1 MKTTQGATEEKQ
13 IRREMEKLLISK
25 REELGKLIGQWFI
38 HKKTVHSLV
47 GSRFCTVVPNSI
59 PPSTGEI
66 AGAGATYLMNAFLNT
81 ETKELQRYILVL
93 KTDLMKSSTSLMDLL
108 LRRSASTTEGEV
120 TSLMK
125 DVQEWMNGEIYGAEE
140 SLFLMRMKQYL
151 EEGKIEKCNK
161 GLDEGLDNY
170 APETEEES
178 LEALGR
184 ANYREFK
191 CQSTRGGAK
200 PVLDYAPRPVEKR
213 RDLGIRGVGTNS
225 SLKSIGLLTWLGDK
239 NMSFTKIACVG
250 AGTGGCLLPFL
261 EQDPELEV
269 FVNSLPDEFEVPH
282 DAIAMATPSQ
292 LLKHQRRVK
301 GQKLLEDGVGD
312 ITLLSTRLNLSQEI
326 QKWRGNEKLFLLC
339 EIEPVTVEQI
349 KTITESLLNLVKLI
363 TPELCVWKVNLP
375 HQATMDW
382 LVAQFRTCY
391 KEVSLLKTEFMAP
404 GGDEVYVI
412 GKAYTEGK
420 EVGMSH
426 TEANSAYSWIKETS
440 QTIGRAL
447 HEHYALRLKNVL
459 SNKMKRQMLEQL
471 KSTFLKLGV
480 FLREPINIPQL
491 SREIETKMA
500 TQVPIKWMES
510 REVSISSKRAGK
522 RFGQPQIARM
532 ITGAIFLAWAK
543 FGIERALH
551 LFESIEKSQVTVR
564 QLKEADVILPLSL
577 PKEPVIRWETDIILG
592 LRSRDAKHIARQ
604 WSYRVLQI
612 EYITGG
618 THQVP
623 RLLSEDEEEDT

>member
-1 MKTTQGATEEKQ
+1 
-13 IRREMEKLLISK
+13 
-25 REELGKLIGQWFI
+25 
-38 HKKTVHSLV
+38 
-47 GSRFCTVVPNSI
+47 
-59 PPSTGEI
+59 
-66 AGAGATYLMNAFLNT
+66 
-81 ETKELQRYILVL
+81 
-93 KTDLMKSSTSLMDLL
+93 
-108 LRRSASTTEGEV
+108 
-120 TSLMK
+120 
-125 DVQEWMNGEIYGAEE
+125 
-140 SLFLMRMKQYL
+140 
-151 EEGKIEKCNK
+151 
-161 GLDEGLDNY
+161 
-170 APETEEES
+170 
-178 LEALGR
+178 
-184 ANYREFK
+184 
-191 CQSTRGGAK
+191 
-200 PVLDYAPRPVEKR
+200 
-213 RDLGIRGVGTNS
+213 
-225 SLKSIGLLTWLGDK
+225 
-239 NMSFTKIACVG
+239 
-250 AGTGGCLLPFL
+250 
-261 EQDPELEV
+261 
-269 FVNSLPDEFEVPH
+269 
-282 DAIAMATPSQ
+282 
-292 LLKHQRRVK
+292 
-301 GQKLLEDGVGD
+301 
-312 ITLLSTRLNLSQEI
+312 
-326 QKWRGNEKLFLLC
+326 
-339 EIEPVTVEQI
+339 
-349 KTITESLLNLVKLI
+349 
-363 TPELCVWKVNLP
+363 
-375 HQATMDW
+375 MDW

-426 TEANSAYSWIKETS
+426 TEANNAYSWIKETS